1 MTKKISTQCVSVSHG
16 VSIVC
21 GEGAVKPKQ
30 TNNPPVGLAGI
41 FFTNDVCNAHAYA
54 RTMAL
59 VSKKRDHT
67 YFFPEIRTQTCINF
81 SRAFIERIPTSPKT
95 KITGGGTF
103 YYLMILFKNTLIIY

>member
-1 MTKKISTQCVSVSHG
+1 MNFKLFIPMTKKISTQCVSVSHG

-59 VSKKRDHT
+59 VSKNETIRIFSPRSGLKRASISVAHSLKE
-67 YFFPEIRTQTCINF
+67 FPP
-81 SRAFIERIPTSPKT
+81 APK
-95 KITGGGTF
+95 
-103 YYLMILFKNTLIIY
+103 LR